1 MQFNFS
7 KTLVLFYKTEII
19 MPIFRIDFRIGDYVY
34 YRQKVFLSA
43 IISIQMHIGNL
54 I

>member
-1 MQFNFS
+1 
-7 KTLVLFYKTEII
+7 